1 MSNHDNY
8 IIKNKYSSYYHGVLA
23 LKYVLL
29 KIVII
34 IYHYYLLLAIII
46 ATIDRHHYF

>member
-1 MSNHDNY
+1 MSNPDKY
-8 IIKNKYSSYYHGVLA
+8 TIKNKYSYNYHGVSA

-34 IYHYYLLLAIII
+34 NHRYYLLLASIIC
-46 ATIDRHHYF
+46 DY

>member
-8 IIKNKYSSYYHGVLA
+8 IIKNKYSYNCHGVSA

-34 IYHYYLLLAIII
+34 NHHYYLLLASIIC
-46 ATIDRHHYF
+46 DY